1 MGLSSSFTK
10 KKIRDEDQVFK
21 IEHNGEILDVIV
33 TTKGCK
39 IMVVFDGSKEFFV
52 RKSKE
57 EKPKELVAT

>member
-1 MGLSSSFTK
+1 MGLSLSFTK

-21 IEHNGEILDVIV
+21 IEHNGETIDVIV

-52 RKSKE
+52 RKSRE
-57 EKPKELVAT
+57 QEQRPNND